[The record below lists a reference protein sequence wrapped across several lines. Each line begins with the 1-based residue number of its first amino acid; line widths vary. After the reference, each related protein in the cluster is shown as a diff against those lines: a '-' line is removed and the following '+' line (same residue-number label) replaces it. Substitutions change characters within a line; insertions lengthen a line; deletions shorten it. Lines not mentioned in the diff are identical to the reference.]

1 MRGSRTISILALVIL
16 ILGGATA
23 WAGTSAQWS
32 GTLATVSGDDLAL
45 VGVADRFR
53 LAGGATELFSGKSVR
68 AQDLAPGS
76 SVTLHVG
83 PREADGRFRVDQ
95 LVVQP
100 KSPLSVVGEITRVS
114 DDRRHVQVH
123 GVEVEVDDH
132 TAFSGRVGGVV
143 ACSARSLRSGLV
155 VRVDLTPSASGLR
168 ASAIR
173 FEDSARTPDDEQEAK
188 GTVTAITDAVWTI
201 DGTGF
206 AITADTLFE
215 GDPQVGDFVEVKF
228 HLDGDGNPVADRIEK
243 EDGQDEDVEFV
254 GIVEAIG
261 EASWTI
267 SGRVVSVDASTEI
280 DAGISVGDTVEVR
293 ALEQADGSLK
303 ATRIHEED
311 PNDHPGDDNG
321 QNPGPDDNGHNQ
333 GPDDNGSN
341 QGGDDHSGGNS
352 GSSSNSGHGGNH
364 HNDDDGND

>member
-1 MRGSRTISILALVIL
+1 M
-16 ILGGATA
+16 
-23 WAGTSAQWS
+23 
-32 GTLATVSGDDLAL
+32 
-45 VGVADRFR
+45 
-53 LAGGATELFSGKSVR
+53 
-68 AQDLAPGS
+68 
-76 SVTLHVG
+76 
-83 PREADGRFRVDQ
+83 
-95 LVVQP
+95 
-100 KSPLSVVGEITRVS
+100 
-114 DDRRHVQVH
+114 
-123 GVEVEVDDH
+123 
-132 TAFSGRVGGVV
+132 
-143 ACSARSLRSGLV
+143 
-155 VRVDLTPSASGLR
+155 
-168 ASAIR
+168 
-173 FEDSARTPDDEQEAK
+173 
-188 GTVTAITDAVWTI
+188 
-201 DGTGF
+201 
-206 AITADTLFE
+206 
-215 GDPQVGDFVEVKF
+215 
-228 HLDGDGNPVADRIEK
+228 
-243 EDGQDEDVEFV
+243 